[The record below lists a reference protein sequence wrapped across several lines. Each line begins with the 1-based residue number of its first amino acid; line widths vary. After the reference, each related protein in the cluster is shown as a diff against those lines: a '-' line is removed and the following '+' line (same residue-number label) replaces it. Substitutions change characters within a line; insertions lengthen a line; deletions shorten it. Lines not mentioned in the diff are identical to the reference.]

1 MAGVAPAVGPAVG
14 TLTPP
19 PGLAPGVPGILV
31 PAVGIAGGY
40 PTLGFNVC
48 RRTPW
53 TGTSLDIIALP
64 TDIGRAWLARTL
76 AEGVAFKVVEFAVG
90 RGGYDPS
97 NPTQAL
103 PIDPSDTELEDE
115 VFRDYIDDIQA
126 PNDLAYAFLCRL
138 EAPEALAG
146 LGELGL
152 WAEVTWSPIPAEI
165 GEKFMIV
172 LAHFPMRVKTRRH
185 VEGFRVICQF

>member
-1 MAGVAPAVGPAVG
+1 MPAPPVGPLVGPVIPGPGPGVAPVLPGAVGPH
-14 TLTPP
+14 
-19 PGLAPGVPGILV
+19 
-31 PAVGIAGGY
+31 AGGWPAY
-40 PTLGFNVC
+40 GYNVC

-53 TGTSLDIIALP
+53 PGTVLDIMALP
-64 TDIGRAWLARTL
+64 TDLGRYWLAQTL
-76 AEGVAFKVVEFAVG
+76 VRGVAFKVVEFAVG
-90 RGGYDPS
+90 RGGYDPA
-97 NPTQAL
+97 NPLQAY
-103 PIDPSDTELEDE
+103 PVDPSDTELEDE
-115 VFRDYIDDIQA
+115 VFRDYIDDVQS

-152 WAEVTWSPIPAEI
+152 WAEIVWSPDPTEI

-172 LAHFPMRVKTRRH
+172 LAHFPMRAKTRRH